1 MDINAEKE
9 IIIEQFRKVDDINL
23 VRVIKSLL
31 DYASKQE
38 YEISEADQ
46 KIVMERFEEIRR
58 HPEILLDW
66 EIVKKGFDA
75 DENI

>member
-46 KIVMERFEEIRR
+46 KIVMERFEEIR
-58 HPEILLDW
+58 
-66 EIVKKGFDA
+66 
-75 DENI
+75 